1 MSCADA
7 GPLAPA
13 GAQRPTLE
21 QERRLWRAGHE
32 VVAGRDEVGRGAWAG
47 PLTVGVAVLRPRIRK
62 LPEWLRDSK
71 LLSEDRR
78 ERVFE
83 EIAAWCRCW
92 SVGHASAEECD
103 RWGMTAALRLASYR
117 ALAGLDCRADALL
130 VDGPLDLLA
139 APRPR
144 PVQGEL
150 ELLPPAGRADPATIE
165 LPEVGELPLR
175 VPVVDGDARCAAV
188 AAASVLAKVT
198 RDRLMRE
205 ESAHFPAYCFDANKG
220 YPSAVHQMAL
230 RGYGLSAIHRR
241 SWSFVGDLPW
251 R

>member
-32 VVAGRDEVGRGAWAG
+32 VVAGLDEVGRGAWAG
-47 PLTVGVAVLRPRIRK
+47 PLTVGVACCAPDPQAARVAARLQALERRSPRAGLRGDRRLVPVLVGRPRQ
-62 LPEWLRDSK
+62 
-71 LLSEDRR
+71 
-78 ERVFE
+78 
-83 EIAAWCRCW
+83 CRG
-92 SVGHASAEECD
+92 V
-103 RWGMTAALRLASYR
+103 RPLGMTAALRLASYR

-130 VDGPLDLLA
+130 VDGPSTCWPPPA
-139 APRPR
+139 APR
-144 PVQGEL
+144 
-150 ELLPPAGRADPATIE
+150 AGRARASAPGRPGGPATIE

-220 YPSAVHQMAL
+220 YPRPCTRWPCAATACPPSTGGA
-230 RGYGLSAIHRR
+230 GR
-241 SWSFVGDLPW
+241 S
-251 R
+251 